1 MKHLYKE
8 YSLENWCIS
17 TCALNNKGSYLFMG
31 SATLAQKDGST
42 FHQGFLAPLKAA
54 MGAGA
59 GDDSVLASLQIDE
72 RLGAKRPTRRDGGG
86 D

>member
-8 YSLENWCIS
+8 YLLENWCIS

-42 FHQGFLAPLKAA
+42 FHQDILAPPE
-54 MGAGA
+54 
-59 GDDSVLASLQIDE
+59 VE
-72 RLGAKRPTRRDGGG
+72 FPPPTTDPCI
-86 D
+86 